1 MNNELCPICKMILIE
16 KNKNRYMCGKGH
28 HFRLA
33 LTNEKVLIRLDKDGN
48 DTNKQYKIGK
58 I

>member
-1 MNNELCPICKMILIE
+1 MILIE